1 MTTVPEGPHDAEVT
15 GGLDPAAL
23 DEERERLRDF
33 VKSLTR
39 DDIRS
44 GSWFTKL
51 LGSALSTYTD
61 KATWEFFQD
70 KYLGVPVDAIVEQRI
85 AMAANYAA
93 LEGGLSAGAYT
104 AAIAAT
110 LGTAGGA
117 SPVTVPAALATVL
130 VDITYLTQLQLR
142 LAFDISVLYGVGLD
156 VDDPDDLWK
165 LIRVALTIKGGEAA
179 REGLLKVA
187 PAAMR
192 PLVKRF
198 YSRGVLAAA
207 KGLPVVGKHLLQR
220 NVIKVAIPLVG
231 VPLAVGINRYTTLIA
246 GRHARAV
253 FRNEARVREVA
264 ERLSKNTRH
273 PKVLVWVAWLVVFAD
288 KKISSDEAVCMRYLA
303 AALRRDHGIVDREF
317 DALIE
322 IDPDDVWHR
331 LAGEAGDMQDI
342 LEGANK
348 VATVDGPATPSELA
362 VLAEL
367 AKRID
372 AGRIA

>member
-15 GGLDPAAL
+15 EGLDPAAL

-51 LGSALSTYTD
+51 LGSALSTYTE

-231 VPLAVGINRYTTLIA
+231 VPLGVGINRYTTLIA

-273 PKVLVWVAWLVVFAD
+273 PKVLLWVAWLVVFAD

-303 AALRRDHGIVDREF
+303 AALRRDHGIVDKEF